1 MSVAD
6 IFAFVFETQ
15 GADDVK
21 RSIQDIN
28 KEIKELEE
36 RNGQLTEEEVKRYN
50 TLKEEKKATDQLNN
64 SSKDLGKSLFSLIGT
79 YMGLRKVVS
88 EVMGFAK
95 GGEDL
100 LLMANSANTS
110 TQALERLGI
119 ALENYG
125 GGLSSAS
132 SALSSLN
139 QQMQDIKFG
148 GGGAIRD
155 VAIRYGI
162 SLSGKNGLATGEEM
176 LYNIARRM
184 EGLNTQAQ
192 LDLGQR
198 LGLDSSMIALLQN
211 GVAGLNK
218 ELERASKFTLY
229 DKEDIE
235 NSRKFQMALRELR
248 MSFSQVWGVISR
260 SLLPSITT
268 MTNLFAKLF
277 SYIADHKGFVLGFFI
292 TLSAILGV
300 MAIKAGIVA
309 LPFIKLI
316 AIIGLIGTAIG
327 LLVDDFITFQEGG
340 DSAIGKV
347 VNTFND
353 FLSHLKWTRD
363 KIVEIFTGIWDS
375 FVEQFAD
382 AFDKVR
388 AGIEWIVDKYN
399 TIKSYIPFF
408 GDDEPKKTKSAVA
421 VMMSTNNPLNS
432 MPINSILNNK
442 AFSTNIK
449 IDNVEVNTQATD
461 AYGISKGIGGA
472 LTKEFDDLLYQN
484 TGGALA

>member
-6 IFAFVFETQ
+6 IFAFVFETK
-15 GADDVK
+15 GANDVK

-50 TLKEEKKATDQLNN
+50 ALKEEKKATDQLNN

-155 VAIRYGI
+155 VAVRYGI

-184 EGLNTQAQ
+184 EGLNAQAQ

-229 DKEDIE
+229 DKEDVE

-268 MTNLFAKLF
+268 MTNLFANLF
-277 SYIADHKGFVLGFFI
+277 SYIAEHKGFVLGFFI
-292 TLSAILGV
+292 TLSAVLGV
-300 MAIKAGIVA
+300 MAIKAGIIA

-327 LLVDDFITFQEGG
+327 LLVDDFITFQKGG

-347 VNTFND
+347 INTFND
-353 FLSHLKWTRD
+353 FLSHLKWTKD

-388 AGIEWIVDKYN
+388 EGIEWIFEKWN
-399 TIKSYIPFF
+399 KLKKFIPFI
-408 GDDEPKKTKSAVA
+408 GDDDKETPRNAVSI
-421 VMMSTNNPLNS
+421 MESTRSPLNS
-432 MPINSILNNK
+432 IPSFGSVLNGFNN
-442 AFSTNIK
+442 NIK

-461 AYGISKGIGGA
+461 AYGISKDIGGV